1 MLSEFCSRSYFFPT
15 IQLRPAAGARTLL
28 HIGTHRREYSDLDPN
43 HLYYMQWRLK
53 GLERCPFVEDVT
65 LADNVFDNDLCVPGR
80 AAITIYVDGESGRI
94 RRHRNIRLKGN
105 QFLHCAKIVEASQVE
120 HLTIEP

>member
-65 LADNVFDNDLCVPGR
+65 LAESRDTYRWIFEALQETEEHEHVGR
-80 AAITIYVDGESGRI
+80 KYLGARARS
-94 RRHRNIRLKGN
+94 
-105 QFLHCAKIVEASQVE
+105 
-120 HLTIEP
+120 

>member
-43 HLYYMQWRLK
+43 HLYYM
-53 GLERCPFVEDVT
+53 
-65 LADNVFDNDLCVPGR
+65 
-80 AAITIYVDGESGRI
+80 
-94 RRHRNIRLKGN
+94 
-105 QFLHCAKIVEASQVE
+105 
-120 HLTIEP
+120 